1 MPKDKVSVTLELER
15 DQADWLNTIA
25 EQQGLRDQSKA
36 ARVLLDYAMVDG
48 DAQLIFAR
56 ENARCLHCGG

>member
-15 DQADWLNTIA
+15 DQADWLNSIA
-25 EQQGLRDQSKA
+25 EQNNLRDQSKA
-36 ARVLLDYAMVDG
+36 ARVLVDYAMTDG